1 MNKNYRFMPKTKKQN
16 NQITS
21 MTPSSIVEFQEPKEE
36 KINLIRQSQITS
48 NNINEEFYNSDL
60 NHLKQVEIVNGK
72 ETESDDVII
81 NNQLHENIVDQTDS
95 SRMKYLISQNEIE
108 NIDFIST
115 LIRLKGRNNVQ
126 PSDRLSIENNVIVKP
141 EDESKSYIKE
151 ILDSEIINV
160 LKDFYSVK
168 YAEEQKKET
177 RKLNNIIKRRNIL
190 V

>member
-1 MNKNYRFMPKTKKQN
+1 MNKNYRFMPKGKKQN
-16 NQITS
+16 NQFS
-21 MTPSSIVEFQEPKEE
+21 SVTPSSIVEFQEPKEE
-36 KINLIRQSQITS
+36 KINLIRQSQIPS

-115 LIRLKGRNNVQ
+115 LIRLKGRNNTQ
-126 PSDRLSIENNVIVKP
+126 TSDRLS
-141 EDESKSYIKE
+141 DRKS
-151 ILDSEIINV
+151 V
-160 LKDFYSVK
+160 V
-168 YAEEQKKET
+168 
-177 RKLNNIIKRRNIL
+177 
-190 V
+190 